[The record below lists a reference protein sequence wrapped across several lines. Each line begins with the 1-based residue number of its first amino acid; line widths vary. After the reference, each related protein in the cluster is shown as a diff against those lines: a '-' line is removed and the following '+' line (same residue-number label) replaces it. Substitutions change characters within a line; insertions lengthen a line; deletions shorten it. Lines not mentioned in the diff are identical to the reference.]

1 MALQTFA
8 SGYAVMIIL
17 MCKGCLSQ
25 QPGCGKAALNTRI
38 IGGQDASPGSWPW
51 QVALKWSGFA
61 YCGGSLITNQWVLT
75 AAHCITSYCLNFTSA
90 HLGLNN
96 LSSSNPKEEIRTLEH
111 FICHPEYNKNTL
123 ENDLCLLKLSSP
135 VNFTSYIQP
144 VCLASVNST
153 FHDGV
158 TTWVTGFGKT
168 DSGFL
173 ANILQEVDVPIVGH
187 KKCSCYNLNFYKI
200 TDNMIC
206 AGLKAGGKDSCQEN
220 PLPLMLTII
229 YFGEEHYALPRG
241 DSVKVEQNRRG
252 KCGKRGKGQCRGD
265 SGGPLVIKSGFSWIQ
280 AGIVSFGKGCALPM
294 QPGVYT
300 RVSKYQTWIKDTVTG
315 MKPGF
320 VTFTSP
326 GVNSDLQFICPTIS
340 PSTARTTNSTTK
352 PAINPIIP
360 PTIKN
365 VPVSLINTD
374 KSVFASGKTLN
385 DFTPLVCVFALALF
399 LHGFVGSGGI

>member
-206 AGLKAGGKDSCQEN
+206 AGLKAGGKDSCQ
-220 PLPLMLTII
+220 
-229 YFGEEHYALPRG
+229 
-241 DSVKVEQNRRG
+241 
-252 KCGKRGKGQCRGD
+252 GD

-385 DFTPLVCVFALALF
+385 DFTPLVCLFALALF